1 MASPRIGSKKTP
13 RSPYEVTLPVEP
25 PHGDPRKGKFIK
37 DKPYK
42 MPQVL
47 PNKPG
52 AKKPTLSL
60 GGGNMSKYS
69 PIKFTKQVNKTYNT
83 Y

>member
-1 MASPRIGSKKTP
+1 M
-13 RSPYEVTLPVEP
+13 L
-25 PHGDPRKGKFIK
+25 GKPINKK
-37 DKPYK
+37 DKPFP
-42 MPQVL
+42 MPIVGKPINL
-47 PNKPG
+47 KPIKPG
-52 AKKPTLSL
+52 KDKPFPMPGILPDKPGTKKPTISS

>member
-1 MASPRIGSKKTP
+1 MSSPKIGSKQNPKVVP
-13 RSPYEVTLPVEP
+13 
-25 PHGDPRKGKFIK
+25 
-37 DKPYK
+37 
-42 MPQVL
+42 L
-47 PNKPG
+47 PNFKKKPVLEVDPKPG

-60 GGGNMSKYS
+60 GGGNVSKYS